1 MRVDDQPAKAV
12 LRLAG
17 GRAGQ
22 TIRTLPWFLLSVAI
36 LGLMLHAQEAELVV
50 QTGHTNMIT
59 VLSFSPDGQTL
70 ASSSYDNTIK
80 IWHVTS
86 GRELRTLISVPSYD
100 SAQAAALSFS
110 PDGKT
115 LAAATTIPA
124 RISLW
129 DIATGK
135 ELKRFGDNGFVAY
148 SSIAYSPDGKRLVT
162 GSGKNIFLW
171 DVETGQ
177 KVQTISGHK
186 DLVSSVVFSTD
197 VGVIASGSND
207 NTVKL
212 WNAASGRELKTL
224 TGHSDGVSSIAFS
237 PDGKNLI
244 SVNHNRNRVISWNV
258 ATGKTSVDYSSQ
270 LVSIMKVGFAPDG
283 EAYVLSGFPKLRLRK
298 LTDLATKAE
307 DETVNLRDASDV
319 GAYPL
324 VAAVSP
330 NGAQYAVAQLNG
342 SIKLKGVAGEELA
355 AVADSSVSVTKLN
368 FTENGE
374 ILAAVFF
381 NGKVVVWD
389 TAIAPEIRTF
399 NLDNRTGDIWSVA
412 VSNGGRVVAAGN
424 GDGEVVLWDVSSGK
438 KLRTLGGHHEMVF
451 HLAFSPDGNIL
462 ATKGGKTITL
472 WDVRTGKEIKSIV
485 DKSEGYWIDPGPNR
499 EILPIVPDYK
509 RHSWD
514 DTTSPDGKFKV
525 KGGKNGRLNL
535 VEAKTDR
542 LLANLYVMGESDW
555 AVVTPDGRF
564 DTSRLDAPH
573 GLHWLLPDT
582 PLTPLSFEVLMRD
595 YFEPN
600 LLPRLLKCSADST
613 CQLEFKPLP
622 SIANLNRVQPVVKIK
637 EVRLAAAASDLVD
650 VTIEATD
657 VTEQV
662 SREGKRQAVSSGIYD
677 LRLFRDGQLTEVST
691 PPDAVQR
698 YIEQSVGLSYQEET
712 KIWREANDLR
722 NLKGLQFDRDGK
734 ATLTFHNIRLP
745 YKGKKQVE
753 FSAYAF
759 NNDRVKSNTDRK
771 IFEPPAPVSSVRK
784 KGRAY
789 LLTIGV
795 NDSDNPRYNLHYAA
809 HDARKMQ
816 EVVGAR
822 LKAEVD
828 RRYTAVV
835 QIPLISDAK
844 GNKKSDDA
852 RKDIIRGVFSVLAGR
867 RAEVPKDVLE
877 SIDAIAHVPAVEP
890 EDTLIISFSGHGYA
904 DQNGA
909 FYMLPADMPRDVV
922 ALTAAALKRA
932 ISSDELSL
940 WMRDITAQE
949 MLMIVD
955 ACHSAAA
962 VQGKNFKPGPMG
974 SRGLGQLAYDKGM
987 RILTATQADN
997 VALELK
1003 RLQQGLLSYTL
1014 IQEGIENRAADT
1026 EVEFKELTSAE
1037 WLGFAVGAVPR
1048 LYEDILTGKVEV
1060 LLDGKRIIRGQK
1072 GRDVSVDLF
1081 GNQQRTGG
1089 VNLQQPA
1096 LFDFRRK
1103 RVGEA
1108 LFNLP

>member
-1 MRVDDQPAKAV
+1 M
-12 LRLAG
+12 
-17 GRAGQ
+17 
-22 TIRTLPWFLLSVAI
+22 FLLSVAI
-36 LGLMLHAQEAELVV
+36 LGLMSHAQEAELVV

-70 ASSSYDNTIK
+70 ASSSYDKTIK
-80 IWHVTS
+80 IWHVAS
-86 GRELRTLISVPSYD
+86 GRELRTLISVPRYD
-100 SAQAAALSFS
+100 TAHAVALSFS

-115 LAAATTIPA
+115 LAAATDIPA

-129 DIATGK
+129 DVATGK

-162 GSGKNIFLW
+162 GAGKDIFLW
-171 DVETGQ
+171 DVKTGQ
-177 KVQTISGHK
+177 KVQTLSGHK
-186 DLVSSVVFSTD
+186 EIVSSVLFSTD
-197 VGVIASGSND
+197 GGVIASGSND
-207 NTVKL
+207 KTVKL
-212 WNAASGRELKTL
+212 WNAANGGELRTL
-224 TGHSDGVSSIAFS
+224 TGHSDEVSSIAFS
-237 PDGKNLI
+237 PDDKSLI
-244 SVNHNRNRVISWNV
+244 SVSQKRNRVISWDV

-270 LVSIMKVGFAPDG
+270 LVSIMKVGFAPDS
-283 EAYVLSGFPKLRLRK
+283 EAYVLSGFPKLRVRK
-298 LTDLATKAE
+298 LADLATKSE
-307 DETVNLRDASDV
+307 DEAVNLRDVSEAGS
-319 GAYPL
+319 YPL

-355 AVADSSVSVTKLN
+355 AVADSSASARKLN

-374 ILAAVFF
+374 ILAVVFF
-381 NGKVVVWD
+381 DGKVVVWNV
-389 TAIAPEIRTF
+389 AVAREIRTF

-412 VSNGGRVVAAGN
+412 VSNGGQVVAVGN
-424 GDGEVVLWDVSSGK
+424 SNREVVLWDVSSGK
-438 KLRTLGGHHEMVF
+438 KLRTLRGHDDTVF
-451 HLAFSPDGNIL
+451 HLAFSPDGNVL

-472 WDVRTGKEIKSIV
+472 WDVGTGKEIKSIV
-485 DKSEGYWIDPGPNR
+485 DKSEGAWVDPAPDQ
-499 EILPIVPDYK
+499 EILPIVPDYS
-509 RHSWD
+509 RYSWD
-514 DTTSPDGKFKV
+514 DTTSPNGKFKV
-525 KGGKNGRLNL
+525 KGGENGRLNL
-535 VEAKTDR
+535 VEVKTDE
-542 LLANLYVMGESDW
+542 LLANLYIMGESDW

-564 DTSRLDAPH
+564 DTNRLDAPH
-573 GLHWLLPDT
+573 GLHWLLPDA
-582 PLTPLSFEVLMRD
+582 PLTPFSFEVLMRD

-600 LLPRLLKCSADST
+600 LLPRLLKCRGDST
-613 CQLEFKPLP
+613 CQVEFKPLP
-622 SIANLNRVQPVVKIK
+622 SIANLNRVQPVIKIK
-637 EVRLAAAASDLVD
+637 EVRLATSASDLVD

-657 VTEQV
+657 VTKEL
-662 SREGKRQAVSSGIYD
+662 SREGKRQSVSSGIYD
-677 LRLFRDGQLTEVST
+677 LRLFRDGQLTGGST

-698 YIEQSVGLSYQEET
+698 YNEQSAGLSYQEET

-722 NLKGLQFDRDGK
+722 NLKDLKFDRNGK
-734 ATLTFHNIRLP
+734 ATLTFHNVRLP
-745 YKGKKQVE
+745 YNGKKQVE

-759 NNDRVKSNTDRK
+759 NTDRVKSNTDRK
-771 IFEPPAPVSSVRK
+771 NFDLPVPVSTVRK

-809 HDARKMQ
+809 NDARKMQ

-822 LKAEVD
+822 LKAEVG

-835 QIPLISDAK
+835 QIQLISDAK
-844 GNKKSDDA
+844 GGKKSDDA
-852 RKDIIRGVFSVLAGR
+852 RKDIIRGVFAVLAGR
-867 RAEVPKDVLE
+867 RAEVPNVVLE
-877 SIDAIAHVPAVEP
+877 RIDAIARVPAVEP

-904 DQNGA
+904 DQNGV
-909 FYMLPADMPRDVV
+909 FYMLPADMPKDVV
-922 ALTAAALKRA
+922 ALTADALKRT

-949 MLMIVD
+949 MLMVVD

-997 VALELK
+997 VALELE

-1026 EVEFKELTSAE
+1026 EVEFKQLTSAE
-1037 WLGFAVGAVPR
+1037 WLGFAVEAVPR
-1048 LYEDILTGKVEV
+1048 LYEDILAGKVEV
-1060 LLDGKRIIRGQK
+1060 LLDGKRIVRGQK
-1072 GRDVSVDLF
+1072 GRDVSVDPF
-1081 GNQQRTGG
+1081 GNPQKASG
-1089 VNLQQPA
+1089 VNLQQPS

-1108 LFNLP
+1108 LFDLP